1 MSLPAAPFGRVLTAM
16 VTPFTSDG
24 AIDVDAA
31 QAVASHLADH
41 GHDGLVLSGTT
52 GESPTTTV
60 AENGDLVRAVVEAV
74 GDRVEVVAGVG
85 TNSTAHSL
93 ELTEQADKLGA
104 AGVMVVT
111 PYYSKPSQPGVLAH
125 FRAVAQAT
133 ELPVMLYDVPGR
145 TGLRIAWETY
155 EQAASIDNVVAV
167 KEAVGDLVQGVRLMR
182 DLGLAVYC
190 GDDAHNLA
198 WLAHGAC
205 GVISVV
211 GHVAGDQH
219 AALVRAVD
227 EGDLDRAR
235 EIFHSLL
242 PAIAAV
248 MGVANY
254 GGTTAKA
261 ALQLAGVLDNR
272 RVRLP
277 LVELDDAEVE
287 ALRSGLTADT
297 CSDHHDP
304 MPTRQDPLPP

>member
-24 AIDVDAA
+24 AVDLEAA
-31 QAVASHLADH
+31 QAVATHLADH
-41 GHDGLVLSGTT
+41 GHDGVVLSGTT

-60 AENGDLVRAVVEAV
+60 AEDGDLLRAVIEAV
-74 GDRVEVVAGVG
+74 GDRISVVAGVG

-93 ELTEQADKLGA
+93 ELTEQATKLGA

-133 ELPVMLYDVPGR
+133 DLPVMVYDVPGR
-145 TGLRIAWETY
+145 TGLRIGWSTY
-155 EQAASIDNVVAV
+155 EQAAAIDNVVAV

-182 DLGLAVYC
+182 DLGLALYS

-198 WLAHGAC
+198 WLALGAC

-227 EGDLDRAR
+227 AGDLDTAR
-235 EIFHSLL
+235 DVFHALL

-277 LVELDDAEVE
+277 LVELDDDEVA
-287 ALRSGLTADT
+287 ALRAGLEAAG
-297 CSDHHDP
+297 
-304 MPTRQDPLPP
+304 LL

>member
-24 AIDVDAA
+24 AVDLEAA
-31 QAVASHLADH
+31 QAVATHLADH
-41 GHDGLVLSGTT
+41 GHDGVVLSGTT

-60 AENGDLVRAVVEAV
+60 AEDGDLLRAVIEAV
-74 GDRVEVVAGVG
+74 GDRISVVAGVG

-93 ELTEQADKLGA
+93 ELTEQATKLGA

-125 FRAVAQAT
+125 FRAVARAT
-133 ELPVMLYDVPGR
+133 DLPVMLYDVPGR
-145 TGLRIAWETY
+145 TGLRIGWSTY
-155 EQAASIDNVVAV
+155 EQAAAIDNVVAV
-167 KEAVGDLVQGVRLMR
+167 KEAVGDLVQGDRLMR
-182 DLGLAVYC
+182 DLGLALYS

-198 WLAHGAC
+198 WLALGAC

-227 EGDLDRAR
+227 AGDLDTAR
-235 EIFHSLL
+235 DVFHALL

-277 LVELDDAEVE
+277 LVELDDDEVE
-287 ALRSGLTADT
+287 ALRAGLQAAG
-297 CSDHHDP
+297 
-304 MPTRQDPLPP
+304 LL

>member
-24 AIDVDAA
+24 AVDLEAA
-31 QAVASHLADH
+31 QAVATHLADH
-41 GHDGLVLSGTT
+41 GHDGVVLSGTT

-60 AENGDLVRAVVEAV
+60 AEDGDLLRAVIEAV
-74 GDRVEVVAGVG
+74 GDRISVVAGVG

-93 ELTEQADKLGA
+93 ELTEQATKLGA

-133 ELPVMLYDVPGR
+133 DLPVMLYDVPGR
-145 TGLRIAWETY
+145 TGLRIGWSTY
-155 EQAASIDNVVAV
+155 EQAAAIDNVVAV

-182 DLGLAVYC
+182 DLGLALYS

-198 WLAHGAC
+198 WLALGAC

-227 EGDLDRAR
+227 AGDLDTAR
-235 EIFHSLL
+235 DVFHALL

-277 LVELDDAEVE
+277 LVELDDHEVE
-287 ALRSGLTADT
+287 ALRAGLEAAG
-297 CSDHHDP
+297 
-304 MPTRQDPLPP
+304 LL